1 MYDFPKM
8 QESCSCKTINN
19 IYFQKNNNK
28 KTTTTVHLQLIFPK
42 YVMLRTVPQKFH
54 NNTHE
59 NIRDIID
66 IRK

>member
-1 MYDFPKM
+1 MIFPR
-8 QESCSCKTINN
+8 CKKVVLVKQLIIFIFKKT
-19 IYFQKNNNK
+19 NK
-28 KTTTTVHLQLIFPK
+28 KKQTTTTVHLQLIFPK

-66 IRK
+66 ISK